1 MIIYSHSKER
11 ETPERKEIKKMK
23 TVKTIQSLCE
33 SGVDFTE
40 EMMLE
45 EVHQRLV
52 NNEMLLKF
60 YEHGMSIATT
70 EEERKCVV
78 TMILDYDA
86 EIREI
91 FFTYLYYKLR
101 VPETTESED
110 TVHQFSPY

>member
-1 MIIYSHSKER
+1 
-11 ETPERKEIKKMK
+11 MK
-23 TVKTIQSLCE
+23 TVKTIQILCE
-33 SGVDFTE
+33 SGVEFTE

-70 EEERKCVV
+70 EEEKKCVV
-78 TMILDYDA
+78 TMILDYNS

-101 VPETTESED
+101 KTETN
-110 TVHQFSPY
+110 

>member
-1 MIIYSHSKER
+1 
-11 ETPERKEIKKMK
+11 MK

-33 SGVDFTE
+33 SGVEFTE

-78 TMILDYDA
+78 TMTFDYDA

-101 VPETTESED
+101 KPETKQNEDFES
-110 TVHQFSPY
+110 FPRF

>member
-1 MIIYSHSKER
+1 
-11 ETPERKEIKKMK
+11 MK

-33 SGVDFTE
+33 SGVEFTE

-45 EVHQRLV
+45 EVHQRLA

-101 VPETTESED
+101 KTVTKQNEDFETLPR
-110 TVHQFSPY
+110 F

>member
-1 MIIYSHSKER
+1 MRKYVIYYSHSKER
-11 ETPERKEIKKMK
+11 ETPERKEIKIMK
-23 TVKTIQSLCE
+23 TIATIKSLCE
-33 SGVDFTE
+33 SGVEFTE

-60 YEHGMSIATT
+60 YEHGMSVATT

-101 VPETTESED
+101 KTETK
-110 TVHQFSPY
+110 QN

>member
-1 MIIYSHSKER
+1 
-11 ETPERKEIKKMK
+11 MK

-33 SGVDFTE
+33 SGVEFTE

-52 NNEMLLKF
+52 NIEMLLKF

-78 TMILDYDA
+78 TMILDYDT

-91 FFTYLYYKLR
+91 FFTYLYYKLK
-101 VPETTESED
+101 ENEHKQNDE
-110 TVHQFSPY
+110 QFYDGIRF

>member
-1 MIIYSHSKER
+1 MIKCVVIYRHSKER
-11 ETPERKEIKKMK
+11 ETPERKEIKIMK

-33 SGVDFTE
+33 SGVEFTE

-101 VPETTESED
+101 KTETN
-110 TVHQFSPY
+110 